1 MGHWPIESSNLSLSA
16 KLGLARATVEPFG
29 AKSVTQRAP
38 EARLAPNVAS
48 RAGKPCSPEQRIAR
62 VGRVCLLGDSIFDNA
77 AYVGSEPAV
86 IEHLRRA
93 LPAGWTADLLAMD
106 GASANDVRG
115 QLGRLDGTETHLFVS
130 AGGNDAY
137 NASGIFSERVLT
149 VAEALGLLA
158 RAQARFRRDY
168 LDLLKAILAVG
179 KPVAVCTVYDAIPGL
194 GEAQR
199 AGLALF
205 NDVIIRSA
213 AEALI
218 PMIDLRVVCDQAED
232 YSAVSPI
239 EPSAQ
244 GGAKI
249 AQAIA
254 DLIRQHD
261 FSVRRGGTSIF
272 TGSTGISKR

>member
-1 MGHWPIESSNLSLSA
+1 MAN
-16 KLGLARATVEPFG
+16 
-29 AKSVTQRAP
+29 
-38 EARLAPNVAS
+38 
-48 RAGKPCSPEQRIAR
+48 
-62 VGRVCLLGDSIFDNA
+62 VCLLGDSIFDNA

-86 IEHLRRA
+86 IEHLRGA
-93 LPAGWTADLLAMD
+93 LPAGSTATLLAVD
-106 GASANDVRG
+106 GASADDVRE
-115 QLGRLDGTETHLFVS
+115 QLGRLDGSETHLFVS

-137 NASGIFSERVLT
+137 NASGIFSEGVRT

-158 RAQARFRRDY
+158 RAQARFRNDY
-168 LDLLKAILAVG
+168 QALLRAILAVG

-213 AEALI
+213 AEALV
-218 PMIDLRVVCDQAED
+218 PMIDLRVVCDEAED
-232 YSAVSPI
+232 YSAISPI
-239 EPSAQ
+239 EPSGQ

-249 AQAIA
+249 AQVIA
-254 DLIRQHD
+254 DLIGQHD
-261 FSVRRGGTSIF
+261 FSVRRAGTSIF